1 MPVLNGYFN
10 IVEAAAFL
18 GVHPETVKRL
28 CRSGRLRGEK
38 IHNTWLIHID
48 QLELFKGNYHENR
61 GRPPQVKRPLSAK
74 QLTSGAPH
82 A

>member
-18 GVHPETVKRL
+18 GLHRETIKRL
-28 CRSGRLRGEK
+28 CRSGRLPAEK
-38 IHNTWLIHID
+38 VNNAWLIHIESLK
-48 QLELFKGNYHENR
+48 QFKTNYREKR
-61 GRPPQVKRPLSAK
+61 GRRPQTQHLSTEK
-74 QLTSGAPH
+74 QLTSEATH